1 MSMNYLEWLYGLEFF
16 GIKLGL
22 DNITGL
28 LRRLG
33 NPQKDLKFVHIAG
46 TNGKGSVTA
55 MIYSILKE
63 AGYSVGMYTSPH
75 LVKFNERIK
84 ADEKY
89 ITDKELAAYAKRIY
103 KDANELRCTFF
114 EATTAIAFLYFAEKK
129 VDFVSLEV
137 GMGGRL
143 DATNVVT
150 PLVSIIT
157 NIGLEHTEYLGHT
170 IKAIA
175 AEKAGIIKEGVPV
188 VTAATGEALEVI
200 SEAARRNKCRL
211 HIIDKPCR
219 YGTNMAGDFQKI
231 NSAVSVKAIE
241 ALNEF
246 YRMRITEEQ
255 IRKGLMKVYWPGR
268 MDVRGSVLFDCAHN
282 LDGIRALKSEVKK
295 LKYRKLIL
303 LTGILKDKNYTEMLG
318 EIAPLADKVII
329 TRPGTKRATEPEELA
344 KYAMG
349 KAETIEEVGKA
360 FERAKSL
367 AGKEDL
373 LVVTGSIYL
382 VGNVMEYE
390 QNKSGK

>member
-1 MSMNYLEWLYGLEFF
+1 MIFMDYLKWLYGLEFF

-22 DNITGL
+22 DNITEL

-33 NPQKDLKFVHIAG
+33 NPHKGMKFIHIAG

-63 AGYSVGMYTSPH
+63 AGYNVGMYTSPH

-84 ADEKY
+84 ADKKC
-89 ITDKELAAYAKRIY
+89 ITDEEMEAYAKRIY

-114 EATTAIAFLYFAEKK
+114 EATTAIAFLYFAEKN

-150 PLVSIIT
+150 PLASIIT
-157 NIGLEHTEYLGHT
+157 NIGLEHTEYLGRT

-188 VTAATGEALEVI
+188 VTAATGEALRVI
-200 SEAARRNKCRL
+200 REAAKRKNCRL
-211 HIIDKPCR
+211 YTVNDPCR
-219 YGTNMAGDFQKI
+219 YETSMIGDFQKI
-231 NSAVSVKAIE
+231 NSAVAVKSIE
-241 ALNEF
+241 VLNEF
-246 YRMRITEEQ
+246 YRMRITGEQ

-268 MDVRGSVLFDCAHN
+268 MDFRGNVLFDCAHN
-282 LDGIRALKSEVKK
+282 LYGMRALKNEVKK

-303 LTGILKDKNYTEMLG
+303 LTGMLKDKKYPEMLG
-318 EIAPLADKVII
+318 EIVPLADKVII
-329 TRPGTKRATEPEELA
+329 TRPGTKRAAEPEELA
-344 KYAMG
+344 KYAAG
-349 KAETIEEVGKA
+349 KVETIEDVGKA

-390 QNKSGK
+390 QSKR